1 MGRLSDQVVARLR
14 RAIVHEEYAPGSRM
28 PTAEAL
34 SDSLE
39 VSLSV
44 VRDALRTLSSMGLV
58 EVRQGHGIFVSVPRD
73 DIVTTALTL
82 RMQRSGVT
90 IGEVL
95 AARITLESTLAAEA
109 AHVCDDEA
117 LRMMRGHLRRFED
130 GVRAKDW
137 PTAHDQHLQF
147 HLSIIKALRL
157 PALELLIEPLQELI
171 IVSSIPRTRRAESS
185 GASDRTTRSSRHWRP
200 GIPRPREPRCV
211 NTSDTRTRSRT
222 SATER
227 RSSATPG
234 PRWRSAP
241 SQATNCPPDKP
252 RTNGGDEASF
262 ITA

>member
-1 MGRLSDQVVARLR
+1 VGRLSDQVVARLR

-95 AARITLESTLAAEA
+95 AARITLD
-109 AHVCDDEA
+109 H
-117 LRMMRGHLRRFED
+117 
-130 GVRAKDW
+130 
-137 PTAHDQHLQF
+137 
-147 HLSIIKALRL
+147 
-157 PALELLIEPLQELI
+157 
-171 IVSSIPRTRRAESS
+171 
-185 GASDRTTRSSRHWRP
+185 
-200 GIPRPREPRCV
+200 PRC
-211 NTSDTRTRSRT
+211 RGRARL
-222 SATER
+222 
-227 RSSATPG
+227 
-234 PRWRSAP
+234 
-241 SQATNCPPDKP
+241 
-252 RTNGGDEASF
+252 
-262 ITA
+262 

>member
-34 SDSLE
+34 SDSLG

-58 EVRQGHGIFVSVPRD
+58 EVRQGHGIFVSIPRD

-109 AHVCDDEA
+109 ARVCDDEA
-117 LRMMRGHLRRFED
+117 LRMLRGHLRRFED
-130 GVRAKDW
+130 GVRAEDW

-171 IVSSIPRTRRAESS
+171 IVSSIPPDPESGEQWGIGSHDQIVEALEARDPEAARTAVREHFRYAHSLPYLDYGKTLFRDARSALEERAES
-185 GASDRTTRSSRHWRP
+185 GHELSS
-200 GIPRPREPRCV
+200 
-211 NTSDTRTRSRT
+211 
-222 SATER
+222 
-227 RSSATPG
+227 
-234 PRWRSAP
+234 
-241 SQATNCPPDKP
+241 
-252 RTNGGDEASF
+252 
-262 ITA
+262 